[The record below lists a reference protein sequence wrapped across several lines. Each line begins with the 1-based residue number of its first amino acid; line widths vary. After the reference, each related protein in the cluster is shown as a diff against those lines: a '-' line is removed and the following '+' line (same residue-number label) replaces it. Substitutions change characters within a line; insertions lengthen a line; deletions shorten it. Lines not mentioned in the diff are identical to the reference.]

1 MTLPVLEACHA
12 LSDKAAQQS
21 HDRRVKGKCRGD
33 FSPTP
38 GREII
43 ALYSVRQRTGE
54 LPEA

>member
-33 FSPTP
+33 FSATP